1 MDINGSVAL
10 VTGANRGLGR
20 AFSAALA
27 DAGAATIYAG
37 ARDPSSISDPRLTP
51 VELDVTDPTNVA
63 EVAAELAD
71 VEIVVNNAGIAS
83 YSLPL
88 DAGIDEARRQLEV
101 NYLGLL
107 SMSQVFAPVLAH
119 NGGGALVNMLSVAS
133 FAASPQLSTYAASK
147 AAAWSITNTLRVQ
160 LRAQGTLV
168 VGVHVG
174 FVDTDLTEGID
185 AQKLPPQDVAQAMV
199 RALQAGDEE
208 VLVDDISRQ
217 VKAGLSDD
225 QNSIYPGIQARFD
238 ALVG

>member
-1 MDINGSVAL
+1 MDIKGATAL
-10 VTGANRGLGR
+10 VTGANRGLGL
-20 AFSAALA
+20 AFAEAFAES
-27 DAGAATIYAG
+27 GASTVYAG
-37 ARDPSSISDPRLTP
+37 VRDRSLISDPRLTAI
-51 VELDVTDPTNVA
+51 ELDVTDGANVNR
-63 EVAAELAD
+63 VARELDD
-71 VEIVVNNAGIAS
+71 VDILVNNAGIAA

-88 DAGIDEARRQLEV
+88 DADLEDARRQLEV
-101 NYLGLL
+101 NYLGML
-107 SMSQVFAPVLAH
+107 SMSEAFAPALAR

-168 VGVHVG
+168 IAVHVG
-174 FVDTDLTEGID
+174 YVDTDLTEGID
-185 AQKLPPQDVAQAMV
+185 AEKLAPQHVAAATM
-199 RALQAGDEE
+199 RAIEANDEE
-208 VLVDDISRQ
+208 ILVDDISRQ